1 MAQYGFKRM
10 GWILSLKAY
19 FWGSR
24 LSLLLAY
31 QAKINLFTPP
41 PTTCNSSN

>member
-1 MAQYGFKRM
+1 MAQYDFKRM

-19 FWGSR
+19 FWASR

-31 QAKINLFTPP
+31 QARVKPSHSTANNL
-41 PTTCNSSN
+41 